1 MSNTANW
8 SYTNTATVRPFVRQD
23 LMTGESEYGEPYTIA
38 CTWAASNEMERDL
51 GGQSGARGAEFIGRH
66 VIYTEDPRPKYLD
79 MIMFDGSNGWE
90 EIRSVTNWDMSFF
103 GETPDFRLVT

>member
-8 SYTNTATVRPFVRQD
+8 SYTNTATVRPFVAVD
-23 LMTGESEYGEPYTIA
+23 LMSGKTTYGDPFDIA
-38 CTWAASNEMERDL
+38 CTWAASNEMEREA
-51 GGQSGARGAEFIGRH
+51 GGQSGAHGAEFVSRH

-79 MIMFDGSNGWE
+79 LIQFEGSDGWE
-90 EIRSVTNWDMSFF
+90 QIRARTSWDMSLF